1 MSESPSELER
11 DAERV
16 RAEIADTAE
25 QIKDKMS
32 PGQLMDEV
40 VNYFK
45 DGDTNQLL
53 NNLKLQVR
61 DNPLALA
68 LVGGGVAWLMMG
80 SGPSAEKGRSR
91 AQSYPSVQN
100 GTAKQPARSS
110 NRYAGASPKPAD
122 STTTGSDSS
131 SEQSWMG
138 DGASKVSE
146 AVGGAM
152 RSVGEGVSAATGS
165 LSATV
170 HDIGDAASESLTSA
184 AEAGSDVGSRV
195 KSTLL
200 DALEREPLVIG
211 ALGVAVGAAIG
222 AMLPA
227 TRTEQEY
234 LGAASTEA
242 REMAANALSEGFD
255 KAAHVAK
262 DVYSAARDEA
272 DRQGF
277 TASGKSTAE
286 KVSDVANAA
295 GSELKTAADRSLA
308 EADKTMD
315 QASDTLSANTK
326 PQT

>member
-1 MSESPSELER
+1 MTEHSPSELER

-32 PGQLMDEV
+32 PGQLIDEV

-68 LVGGGVAWLMMG
+68 LVGSGVAWLMMG
-80 SGPSAEKGRSR
+80 SGPSAEKGRTW
-91 AQSYPSVQN
+91 AQSQR
-100 GTAKQPARSS
+100 PARNGNARQPPMSS
-110 NRYAGASPKPAD
+110 NRGANPTITA
-122 STTTGSDSS
+122 SDPSG
-131 SEQSWMG
+131 EQSLIG

-152 RSVGEGVSAATGS
+152 RSVGEGVSAATDFVSG
-165 LSATV
+165 TV
-170 HDIGDAASESLTSA
+170 HDIRDATRESVTSA
-184 AEAGSDVGSRV
+184 AETGADVGSRA
-195 KSTLL
+195 KSTFL

-234 LGAASTEA
+234 LGAASSEA
-242 REMAANALSEGFD
+242 REMAANALSEGLD
-255 KAAHVAK
+255 KATHVAK
-262 DVYSAARDEA
+262 GVYSAARDEA
-272 DRQGF
+272 DRQN
-277 TASGKSTAE
+277 ASGKSTAE
-286 KVSDVANAA
+286 KVASVANAA
-295 GSELKTAADRSLA
+295 GSELKAAADRSLA
-308 EADKTMD
+308 EADKMMD
-315 QASDTLSANTK
+315 RASDPLSTNPK
-326 PQT
+326 PQIDKSE